1 MQNALEAV
9 NILKYA
15 AEMEKSGQ
23 AFFLEK
29 SEQFQNP
36 VTRKLFLDLAEI
48 EESHYRFI
56 VRQQERYSENPDDF
70 TVSED
75 VKSHDEST
83 FFAQRDDAERLD
95 VTLTESQVP
104 DLNVL
109 RMAYLIERDFKEF
122 YADAVDLVDDPEL
135 KSLFEMLSRWES
147 GHEKLFKGEY
157 DRLKREYLTMPWGG

>member
-1 MQNALEAV
+1 MQNDVEAV

-29 SEQFQNP
+29 SQEFQNP
-36 VTRKLFLDLAEI
+36 VTRKLFTDLAQI
-48 EESHYRFI
+48 EEDHYRFI
-56 VRQQERYSENPDDF
+56 MRQLERYTKNPADF

-75 VKSHDEST
+75 VKAHDEST

-95 VTLTESQVP
+95 VTLAESQVP

-122 YADAVDLVDDPEL
+122 YADAVEMVEDPEL
-135 KSLFEMLSRWES
+135 KSLFNMLSRWES

-157 DRLKREYLTMPWGG
+157 DRLKKEYLRMPWGG